1 MKNEN
6 KSRHIATS
14 PKAKQEIRK
23 FKEEFS
29 EDLLWDEDKRKFQK

>member
-29 EDLLWDEDKRKFQK
+29 EDLPWNGNKREFRK